1 MIPSF
6 DSEVRACLAGALGS
20 ALGADVDARRI
31 CLPARHADA
40 SVYLPRGSDPARA
53 LGADC
58 GALWGAP
65 LVSGVCAVNG
75 WLLFTFSDAFFTAL
89 IERINAAL
97 PPPRHDGGS
106 HAVNRMLVLA
116 RHGGEG
122 CPPIP
127 AMRRALLEGIC
138 AGRSP
143 AAFDRAA
150 RAAETLFHSIPPRER
165 PALLDQSGALG
176 GALARLLA
184 NVL

>member
-6 DSEVRACLAGALGS
+6 DNEVRACLAGALGS
-20 ALGADVDARRI
+20 ALGAEVDARRI
-31 CLPARHADA
+31 HLPARHADVSA
-40 SVYLPRGSDPARA
+40 RPPRESDPTRA
-53 LGADC
+53 LGADY

-65 LVSGVCAVNG
+65 LVSGVCAANG
-75 WLLFTFSDAFFTAL
+75 WLLFTFSDAFFRAL

-97 PPPRHDGGS
+97 PLPQHDGSS
-106 HAVNRMLVLA
+106 HAVNRMLALA

-127 AMRRALLEGIC
+127 AMRRVLLEGIC
-138 AGRSP
+138 AGQSP
-143 AAFDRAA
+143 AAFRRAA
-150 RAAETLFHSIPPRER
+150 RAAEALFHSIPPRER